1 MSETSQQPSKAGE
14 KDPIKELLER
24 MNQVR
29 GLVAGSDPRL
39 SETIEALR
47 KAAEQPGKTA
57 EEEFRTRV
65 AYAVQDLGR
74 LAGPFA
80 FVPGPLRRELN
91 ELALAAPGLQNARL
105 GEMLRETP
113 GINDRQLVRDIRQAA
128 FEAIRSADQNGPD
141 ITKRVQDIEA
151 RLRQATAPAQS
162 ETRQAERPSPGTHA
176 GLGDRTHAAVS
187 PGEGNRLAGVG
198 EALPSRG
205 VANAAAGQQQP
216 AGALVRGPGLLDRLA
231 GVMAAPASDRP
242 RAPEETP
249 TPLAD
254 RIVSFTRNHMER
266 RSLEAAEASG
276 QRAVE
281 ALQRFES
288 GPGAAV
294 MTKIR
299 EAAQTDPRGIQGV
312 LSEMREG
319 GRHAELRTQFNNALQ
334 QERGGLAAAYDTA
347 AGAVRQYGADRQAA
361 EAVILRRANDP
372 VLAARFERLDAQIGE
387 ATSRLPGR
395 QDGRSMTDELGQKI
409 AELARRAAEA
419 VRSVFSREPRASA
432 GPSPGP

>member
-1 MSETSQQPSKAGE
+1 MSETSQQPAKAAE

-29 GLVAGSDPRL
+29 GLVAGADPRL

-80 FVPGPLRRELN
+80 FVPGPLRRELS
-91 ELALAAPGLQNARL
+91 ELALTAPGLQNARL

-128 FEAIRSADQNGPD
+128 FEAVRSADQNGPD
-141 ITKRVQDIEA
+141 ITKRIQDIEA
-151 RLRQATAPAQS
+151 RLHQATASAQP
-162 ETRQAERPSPGTHA
+162 EARQAERPSPGTNA
-176 GLGDRTHAAVS
+176 GPGDRLHAVVS
-187 PGEGNRLAGVG
+187 PGEGNRLPGTG

-205 VANAAAGQQQP
+205 AVNAAAGHQQP

-231 GVMAAPASDRP
+231 GAMAAPAGDRP
-242 RAPEETP
+242 RAPEDTP
-249 TPLAD
+249 TPLAE

-266 RSLEAAEASG
+266 RSLEAAETSG

-288 GPGAAV
+288 GPGAAI

-299 EAAQTDPRGIQGV
+299 EAAQSDPRGIQGV

-334 QERGGLAAAYDTA
+334 QERGLAAAYDTA

-387 ATSRLPGR
+387 ATSHLPGR

-409 AELARRAAEA
+409 AEIARRAAEA

-432 GPSPGP
+432 GPSLGP